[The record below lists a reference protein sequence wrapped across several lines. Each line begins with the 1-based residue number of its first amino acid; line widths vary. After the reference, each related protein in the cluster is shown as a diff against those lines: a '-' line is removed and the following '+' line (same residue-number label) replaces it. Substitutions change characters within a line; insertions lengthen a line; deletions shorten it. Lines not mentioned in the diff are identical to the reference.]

1 MDDRDLEAHVGVESE
16 RAFFAGF
23 AGTALMI
30 VWMRASWLF
39 GFPWPADAA
48 SLLGSSYIGQILH
61 TDTGAH
67 FILGSMALVI
77 LGSLVLAWLYAEI
90 YPRLPG
96 STPVVRGIIFALG
109 VWVVGQLITAPLLGS
124 LAEVPPGIF
133 SMNLGPLGLV
143 GGLVAHLLYGV
154 LLGAGYGH
162 HISSRQATQL
172 RATGANAH

>member
-1 MDDRDLEAHVGVESE
+1 MDERDLEAHVGVESE

-39 GFPWPADAA
+39 GFPWPADAG

-67 FILGSMALVI
+67 FILGSTALI
-77 LGSLVLAWLYAEI
+77 LLGALALAWLYAEI
-90 YPRLPG
+90 YAWIPG
-96 STPVVRGIIFALG
+96 PTPTIRGLVFALG

-124 LAEVPPGIF
+124 FTESPPGIF
-133 SMNLGPLGLV
+133 SMNFGAMGLI
-143 GGLVAHLLYGV
+143 GGLIGHLLYGW
-154 LLGAGYGH
+154 LLGMGYGH
-162 HISSRQATQL
+162 HITSRQASRL
-172 RATGANAH
+172 RASGMQAH